1 MIKNENENENEWMN
15 DDGGGKE
22 VDWIAVY
29 PDENAEPDVTAIA
42 AATYNR
48 LFSIQQL
55 LYRWRG

>member
-1 MIKNENENENEWMN
+1 MV
-15 DDGGGKE
+15 GVFGGKWF
-22 VDWIAVY
+22 DWLAVY
-29 PDENAEPDVTAIA
+29 PDEDSDPDVTAIA